1 MESIALFTLWIILSR
16 LVHGGPQPSHS
27 LLLNKSIA
35 FVARKWSRNRA
46 ARMRRFARYQLKCSK
61 DFAALITDY
70 SSRTSTRTIWIR
82 QRSGVW
88 WQHVLSSWTD
98 CEWKANF
105 RMRRTSFLQLC
116 NSLQPHL
123 QRQTTSFRKPVPVDQ
138 RVAICIWRLGT
149 NVEYRTI
156 SHLFGIGQSTAV
168 SITNHVASAIVKN
181 LLSLFIR
188 TPSEQEFESIIQGF
202 RDKWGFPQCGGAID
216 GTHIGILAPPVSSA
230 DYYNRKGFYSVIL
243 QGVVDNRLMFWDI
256 NVGWPGKVH
265 DARVFANSSL
275 FERGQSNTLF
285 PRITVR
291 FEGVDVPVVILGD
304 AAYPLLPW
312 LMKPYPE
319 NEQTTPAQAT
329 FNNRL
334 SKARMTVERA
344 FGLLKGRW
352 RCLMKRCD
360 CRIHNI
366 NTIISACCVLH
377 NFCQV
382 NGEECEEI
390 ATEEENLNSE
400 CNPRNTATSSNATR
414 DALCSYFS
422 NL

>member
-1 MESIALFTLWIILSR
+1 M
-16 LVHGGPQPSHS
+16 
-27 LLLNKSIA
+27 
-35 FVARKWSRNRA
+35 
-46 ARMRRFARYQLKCSK
+46 
-61 DFAALITDY
+61 
-70 SSRTSTRTIWIR
+70 
-82 QRSGVW
+82 
-88 WQHVLSSWTD
+88 
-98 CEWKANF
+98 
-105 RMRRTSFLQLC
+105 QLC

-123 QRQTTSFRKPVPVDQ
+123 QRQTTTLRKPVPVDQ
-138 RVAICIWRLGT
+138 PVAICIWRLAT
-149 NVEYRTI
+149 NVESRTI
-156 SHLFGIGQSTAV
+156 SHLFEIGQSTAV
-168 SITNHVASAIVKN
+168 SITNHIASAIVKN

-188 TPSEQEFESIIQGF
+188 TPSEKEFESIIQGF
-202 RDKWGFPQCGGAID
+202 RDRWGFPQCGGAID
-216 GTHIGILAPPVSSA
+216 GTHFGILAPPVSSA

-243 QGVVDNRLMFWDI
+243 QGVVDHRLMFWDI

-275 FERGQSNTLF
+275 FERGQSHTLF
-285 PRITVR
+285 PRIMER

-319 NEQTTPAQAT
+319 NQQTTPAQTT

-334 SKARMTVERA
+334 SKARMAVERA

-360 CRIHNI
+360 CRIDNI

-382 NGEECEEI
+382 NGEEYEDTAAEEDNV
-390 ATEEENLNSE
+390 TSEWNPLNS
-400 CNPRNTATSSNATR
+400 TTKSNATR